1 MKITL
6 KQITYS
12 IIIILFLILSLF
24 SFVIYKKYKTTLKD
38 YEIEVNN
45 NKVYEVENSIIK
57 QKVIVLNLTIE
68 QLNYTNDSISYKLNQ
83 ARKNLKIKD
92 KEIESL
98 QYYNETFNKVDTII
112 LTQDTIFVKDL
123 KIDTTITEPFY
134 TCKLQLTY
142 PNKVI
147 LEPSF
152 INEKLIFVASKKE
165 TIKPPKKYWLCRQF
179 QKKHTI
185 LTIDVVDTNPYIKT
199 SKSRFIN
206 ILK

>member
-6 KQITYS
+6 KQITYL

-57 QKVIVLNLTIE
+57 QKAIVLNLTIE
-68 QLNYTNDSISYKLNQ
+68 QLNYTNDSISYKLNT

-98 QYYNETFNKVDTII
+98 QYYSETFNKVDTII

-147 LEPSF
+147 IEPSF

-199 SKSRFIN
+199 NKSRFIN

>member
-6 KQITYS
+6 KQITCS

-38 YEIEVNN
+38 YKIEVNN

-57 QKVIVLNLTIE
+57 QKAIVLNLTIE

-112 LTQDTIFVKDL
+112 LTQDTIFIKDL
-123 KIDTTITEPFY
+123 KIDTIITEPFY

-147 LEPSF
+147 IEPSF

-185 LTIDVVDTNPYIKT
+185 LTIDVIDTNPYIKT
-199 SKSRFIN
+199 NKSRFIN

>member
-57 QKVIVLNLTIE
+57 QKAIVLNLTIE
-68 QLNYTNDSISYKLNQ
+68 QLNYTNDSISYKLNT

-123 KIDTTITEPFY
+123 KIDTTIIEPFY

-147 LEPSF
+147 IEPSF

-199 SKSRFIN
+199 NKSRFIN

>member
-57 QKVIVLNLTIE
+57 QKAIVLNLTIE

-83 ARKNLKIKD
+83 ARKKFKN
-92 KEIESL
+92 
-98 QYYNETFNKVDTII
+98 
-112 LTQDTIFVKDL
+112 
-123 KIDTTITEPFY
+123 
-134 TCKLQLTY
+134 
-142 PNKVI
+142 
-147 LEPSF
+147 
-152 INEKLIFVASKKE
+152 
-165 TIKPPKKYWLCRQF
+165 
-179 QKKHTI
+179 
-185 LTIDVVDTNPYIKT
+185 
-199 SKSRFIN
+199 
-206 ILK
+206 